1 MFKELAVMKSFP
13 HLVLNELGE
22 SADRRKCVEANRL
35 IQNSIVYS
43 FASSSLKQP
52 SDGFGAHTS
61 CRSAINVF
69 HSVIHSPRL
78 REGPPCGLQKQ
89 RFF

>member
-1 MFKELAVMKSFP
+1 MKSFP
-13 HLVLNELGE
+13 HLALNELGE
-22 SADRRKCVEANRL
+22 SADRQKYVEANRL

-52 SDGFGAHTS
+52 SDGFGTHTS
-61 CRSAINVF
+61 CGGAINAF

-78 REGPPCGLQKQ
+78 RGGPRRGLQKP

>member
-1 MFKELAVMKSFP
+1 MKSFP
-13 HLVLNELGE
+13 HLALNELGE
-22 SADRRKCVEANRL
+22 NADRQKYVEANIL

-52 SDGFGAHTS
+52 GDGFGIHTS
-61 CRSAINVF
+61 CRGAINIF
-69 HSVIHSPRL
+69 HCVIHSPRL
-78 REGPPCGLQKQ
+78 REGPLHGLQKP

>member
-1 MFKELAVMKSFP
+1 MKSFP
-13 HLVLNELGE
+13 HLALNELGE
-22 SADRRKCVEANRL
+22 NADRQKYVEANRL

-52 SDGFGAHTS
+52 GDGFGMHTS
-61 CRSAINVF
+61 CRGAINIF

-78 REGPPCGLQKQ
+78 RQGPLHGLQKP